1 MMIITKKVGLIVNP
15 IAGMGGRVGLKGT
28 DGVEILEQARLLG
41 AQPESHNRA
50 LIAIQKLL
58 PIKEKIELIT
68 YPEEMGGI
76 IAKKCSFQPTII
88 GSISKGKTTPE
99 DTQRAAKDLLDLNIH
114 LLLFAGGD
122 GTARNIYD
130 AIEGKVVTLG
140 IPTGVK
146 IQSAVFARNPTR
158 AGELALAFLQERTH
172 RVRETEVMD
181 IDEDLF
187 REGIV
192 RAKLY
197 GYLKIP
203 YERAHVQS
211 SKAGSPETESFAHQA
226 IAEEIIENM
235 ETDYF
240 YIVGPGTTTRA
251 IMDKLQ
257 LANTLLGIDLIYN
270 KKLIAN
276 DLNES
281 KIVHHIQGKKVK
293 LIITPIG
300 GQGYILGRGNQQLS
314 PDIIQKIGRE
324 NIIVIA
330 TRNKLNSLNGQPL
343 LVDSGDKGIDEL
355 LCGYIGIITGYREKS
370 IYKVVC

>member
-1 MMIITKKVGLIVNP
+1 MIITKKVGLIVNP

-76 IAKKCSFQPTII
+76 IAKKCGFQPTII
-88 GSISKGKTTPE
+88 GSISKGKTTSE
-99 DTQRAAKDLLDLNIH
+99 DTQKAAKDLLDLNIH

-122 GTARNIYD
+122 GTARDIYD
-130 AIEGKVVTLG
+130 AIESKVVTLG

-197 GYLKIP
+197 GYLTIP

-257 LANTLLGIDLIYN
+257 LVNTLLGIDLIYN

-281 KIVHHIQGKKVK
+281 KLVHHIQGKKVK

-314 PDIIQKIGRE
+314 PDIIKKIGKE
-324 NIIVIA
+324 NIVVIA

-343 LVDSGDKGIDEL
+343 LVDSGDKGVDEL

>member
-1 MMIITKKVGLIVNP
+1 MIITKKVGLIVNP

-281 KIVHHIQGKKVK
+281 KIVHYIQGKKVK

-343 LVDSGDKGIDEL
+343 LVDSGDKGVDEL

>member
-281 KIVHHIQGKKVK
+281 KIVHYIQGKKVK

-343 LVDSGDKGIDEL
+343 LVDSGDKGVDEL

>member
-1 MMIITKKVGLIVNP
+1 MIITKKVGLIVNP

-28 DGVEILEQARLLG
+28 DGVKILEQAKLLG
-41 AQPESHNRA
+41 AKPESQNRT
-50 LIAIQKLL
+50 LISIQKLI
-58 PIKEKIELIT
+58 PIQEKIELIA
-68 YPEEMGGI
+68 YPEEMGEN
-76 IAKKCSFQPTII
+76 IAKECGFQPTII
-88 GSISKGKTTPE
+88 GSISKGKTTAD
-99 DTQRAAKDLLDLNIH
+99 DTQKAAKDLLDLKID

-130 AIEGKVVTLG
+130 AIKGELVTLG

-146 IQSAVFARNPTR
+146 IQSAVFARNPAR
-158 AGELALAFLQERTH
+158 AGELALSFLQKRTIS
-172 RVRETEVMD
+172 VREAEVMD
-181 IDEDLF
+181 IDEDSF
-187 REGIV
+187 RKGIV

-203 YERAHVQS
+203 YERAHIQS
-211 SKAGSPETESFAHQA
+211 SKAGSPETETFAHQA

-235 ETDYF
+235 ETSCF
-240 YIVGPGTTTRA
+240 YIIGPGTTTRA

-257 LANTLLGIDLIYN
+257 LSNTLLGIDLIYD
-270 KKLIAN
+270 KKLVAN

-281 KIVHHIQGKKVK
+281 KLLHHIQDNKVK

-314 PDIIQKIGRE
+314 PEIIKKIGKD

-330 TRNKLNSLNGQPL
+330 TRNKLTSLNGEPL
-343 LVDSGDKGIDEL
+343 LVDSGDKEVDEIL
-355 LCGYIGIITGYREKS
+355 SGYIGIITGYREKS
-370 IYKVVC
+370 IYRVTC

>member
-203 YERAHVQS
+203 YERSHVQS

-343 LVDSGDKGIDEL
+343 LVDSGDKGVDEL

>member
-1 MMIITKKVGLIVNP
+1 MIITKKVGLIVNP

>member
-1 MMIITKKVGLIVNP
+1 MIITKKVGLIVNP

-343 LVDSGDKGIDEL
+343 LVDSGDKGVDEL